1 MVTIYPLY
9 ENTKYMLTSF
19 TSDAV
24 PEPLLRPR
32 VQCDFLPHLGPRVSP
47 GSALPV
53 QYVEVRLP
61 YTQKLQRQPALLW
74 GIRCK
79 LLNVAAN

>member
-1 MVTIYPLY
+1 MKTV
-9 ENTKYMLTSF
+9 NMLTSF

-32 VQCDFLPHLGPRVSP
+32 IQFDFLQDLGPRVST
-47 GSALPV
+47 GSALQV
-53 QYVEVRLP
+53 QYVEVRLQH
-61 YTQKLQRQPALLW
+61 TQKLQRQPALLW

-79 LLNVAAN
+79 LLDAVAN